1 MIDLDRFQEIGQ
13 TMRRNALRTIL
24 TAVGVFWGVFLL
36 VVMVGFGNGLEDGT
50 RKSMSSLAT
59 NSLYIWG
66 GRTSVPYRGN
76 TPGRFVRLTLEDAQS
91 LATLDGVRVVAP
103 RVSLGGRRSSQ
114 AVTRG
119 KKSDAFGVMGDTPQ
133 YLAVEPMT
141 IEGRFINHL
150 DMEGRRKVAVI
161 GERVREVLFEKG
173 EDPIGEQIN
182 ITGVDFMV
190 VGVFQTDQD
199 GDRGARHAATIYT
212 PLTTFQKAL
221 SNEPYIQYVAVLGD
235 HDIRAGQIEETLV
248 DHLKARH
255 RVSPDDSEAIGSF
268 NADAEFQKIVN
279 LFKGIKALIF
289 IVAGAT
295 LVAGL
300 VGVSNIMMVS
310 VRERT
315 REIGIRKAMG
325 ATPATVLGQVVLEAV
340 VLASAAGYLGLVAGV
355 AMLELVGVVMAGAG
369 AGSSQGSSMIAPP
382 SIGLTTA
389 VMAAL
394 AVALGGGLSGLFPAM
409 HAARINVVTALRDE

>member
-1 MIDLDRFQEIGQ
+1 MIDLDRFHEIGQ
-13 TMRRNALRTIL
+13 TMRRNALRTVL

-36 VVMVGFGNGLEDGT
+36 VIMVGFGNGLEEGT
-50 RKSMSSLAT
+50 RKSMSGLAT

-66 GRTSVPYRGN
+66 GRTSVPYRGT
-76 TPGRFVRLTLEDAQS
+76 TPGRFVRLTLEDAES

-103 RVSLGGRRSSQ
+103 RVSLGGRRATQPVS
-114 AVTRG
+114 RG
-119 KKSDAFGVMGDTPQ
+119 IKSDTFGVMGDTPQ
-133 YLAVEPMT
+133 YLEVEPMD

-150 DMEGRRKVAVI
+150 DMEHRRKVAVI
-161 GERVREVLFEKG
+161 GERVREVLFEPD
-173 EDPIGEQIN
+173 EDPIGEQID
-182 ITGVDFMV
+182 IAGVDFMV
-190 VGVFQTDQD
+190 VGVFQTQQT

-221 SNEPYIQYVAVLGD
+221 SSSPYIHYVAVLSD
-235 HDIRAGQIEETLV
+235 PDVRAVRIEEALV
-248 DHLKARH
+248 DQLKSRH
-255 RVSPDDSEAIGSF
+255 RVSPKDSEAIGSF

-279 LFKGIKALIF
+279 LFKGIKALILV
-289 IVAGAT
+289 VAGAT

-325 ATPATVLGQVVLEAV
+325 ATPATVLGQVVLEAM
-340 VLASAAGYLGLVAGV
+340 VLATAAGYLGLVAGV
-355 AMLELVGVVMAGAG
+355 GVLELVGIAMD
-369 AGSSQGSSMIAPP
+369 QGGGEGTMIAPP

-389 VMAAL
+389 MVAAF
-394 AVALGGGLSGLFPAM
+394 AVALGGGLAGLFPAM
-409 HAARINVVTALRDE
+409 NAARINVVTALRDE